1 MRKIEEKRNVI
12 VLFGGKSV
20 EHDISIITGVQTLNA
35 INKRKNNII
44 PIYITKNGDFLYSE
58 AFFNIKTFSNN
69 NLNKINYKKVILT
82 NDSYLYFY
90 KGKKLKQWLKVDFA
104 FLATHGGLGENG
116 ELQGFLDICNIAYSS
131 SNVLSSS
138 IGMNKLVAKQIL
150 SSQQINQANYFA
162 VNQKDFNK
170 NTKIIS
176 QKVKEMGFP
185 IIVKPASLGSSIGI
199 SFCKTLKNVKNAISF
214 ASLFDKTVIVEKAV
228 ENLREFNISAIG
240 NEFECELSDIE
251 EVLIKKDILSFENK
265 YLNKESSSKGM
276 ENTTR
281 KFPAEINYELEKTIK
296 DVANKVYF
304 LLNCKGV
311 VRFDFLVDDKTQ
323 EVYFNEVN
331 TIPGSL
337 SNYLWTKKGYNF
349 EKLLDKIM
357 DYCLESKKNKE
368 SKVSNFSSNV
378 LKQFKNSSKLD
389 FKK

>member
-44 PIYITKNGDFLYSE
+44 PIYITKNGEFLSSE

-90 KGKKLKQWLKVDFA
+90 KGKKLKQWLKVDFV

-214 ASLFDKTVIVEKAV
+214 AFLFDKTVIVEKAV

-281 KFPAEINYELEKTIK
+281 NFPAEINYELEKTIK

-311 VRFDFLVDDKTQ
+311 VRFDFLVNDKTQ

>member
-1 MRKIEEKRNVI
+1 MKKIEEKRNVI

-44 PIYITKNGDFLYSE
+44 PIYITKNGDFLSSE

-69 NLNKINYKKVILT
+69 NLSKINYKKVILT

>member
-35 INKRKNNII
+35 INKIKNNII
-44 PIYITKNGDFLYSE
+44 PIYITKNGDFLSSE

-90 KGKKLKQWLKVDFA
+90 KGKKLKQWLKVDFV

-116 ELQGFLDICNIAYSS
+116 ELQGFLDVCNIAYSS

-214 ASLFDKTVIVEKAV
+214 AFLFDKTVIVEKAV

-281 KFPAEINYELEKTIK
+281 NFPAEINYELEKTIK

-311 VRFDFLVDDKTQ
+311 VRFDFLVNDKTQ

>member
-44 PIYITKNGDFLYSE
+44 PIYITKNGEFLSSE

-90 KGKKLKQWLKVDFA
+90 KGKKLKQWSKVDFA

-116 ELQGFLDICNIAYSS
+116 ELQGFLDVCNIAYSS

-214 ASLFDKTVIVEKAV
+214 AFLFDKTVIVEKAV

-281 KFPAEINYELEKTIK
+281 NFPAEINYELEKTIK

-311 VRFDFLVDDKTQ
+311 VRFDFLVNDKTQ

-349 EKLLDKIM
+349 ERLLDKIM

>member
-1 MRKIEEKRNVI
+1 MKKIEEKRNVI

-35 INKRKNNII
+35 INKIKNNII
-44 PIYITKNGDFLYSE
+44 PIYITKNGDFLSSE
-58 AFFNIKTFSNN
+58 AFFNIKTFSND

-131 SNVLSSS
+131 SNVLASS

-214 ASLFDKTVIVEKAV
+214 AFLFDKTVIVEKAV

-240 NEFECELSDIE
+240 NEFECKLSDIE

-311 VRFDFLVDDKTQ
+311 VRFDFLVNDKTQ

-349 EKLLDKIM
+349 ERLLDKIM

>member
-44 PIYITKNGDFLYSE
+44 PIYITKNGEFLSSE

-90 KGKKLKQWLKVDFA
+90 KGKKLKQWSKVDFA

-116 ELQGFLDICNIAYSS
+116 ELQGFLDVCNIAYSS

-214 ASLFDKTVIVEKAV
+214 AFLFDKTVIVEKAV

-311 VRFDFLVDDKTQ
+311 VRFDFLVNDKTQ

-349 EKLLDKIM
+349 ERLLDKIM